1 MHEQTIQAVV
11 MGKWADYRPVLP
23 AATVRF
29 LDRER
34 YLDVARHDA
43 SVIAELVAGWFD
55 DFDTEFREPVL
66 TDIDDQVVRPLELG
80 YHPQHRDQIAQVGPQ
95 RRLQHEFPVG

>member
-11 MGKWADYRPVLP
+11 LGKWADYRPVLP

-29 LDRER
+29 LDREP

-43 SVIAELVAGWFD
+43 GVLAELA
-55 DFDTEFREPVL
+55 
-66 TDIDDQVVRPLELG
+66 
-80 YHPQHRDQIAQVGPQ
+80 VGLV
-95 RRLQHEFPVG
+95 RRLRARVPSSRCSPTSTTSW